1 LAFRSQY
8 EHSLDTKDR
17 ITIPA
22 KHRAAFHEGVILSAG
37 LDPCVEAWP
46 LDAYESFEQRH
57 LSGLSPLGRDA
68 RVIKRR
74 LYALSEEESLDSSGR
89 VRLPGHL
96 VDHAKLEGPCVVV
109 GAGDHLEMWSPREWQ
124 PEEREMDARGEE
136 IAEGLAGRA
145 RSGGE
150 ES

>member
-8 EHSLDTKDR
+8 EHSLDSKDR

-22 KHRAAFHEGVILSAG
+22 KHRAAFAKGVILSAG
-37 LDPCVEAWP
+37 FDPCVEAWP
-46 LDAYESFEQRH
+46 VEEYEAFEQRH

-74 LYALSEEESLDSSGR
+74 LYALSEEESIDSGGR
-89 VRLPGHL
+89 VRLPRHL
-96 VDHAKLEGPCVVV
+96 IDHAKLEGPCVVV

-124 PEEREMDARGEE
+124 PEEQEMDARGEE
-136 IAEGLAGRA
+136 IAEGLAGRGPA
-145 RSGGE
+145 AGEGG
-150 ES
+150 